1 MAISRRSRRTLIA
14 GHVQAQ
20 SGRTIH
26 VDDGQAWGW
35 SRERGRERRNATYA
49 GGPAGGRVRHS
60 VGWVI
65 GGKVRPVQKDSTV
78 GFSSSFPTDPLPAG
92 RLQEAPTVQHM
103 TSDSHHQPMPRE
115 GMGAWLVFAASCSLL
130 LFIERPQR
138 IGRWYLLGS
147 FAAPP
152 ILGPHSFRGCV
163 QAHPLCRGFE
173 GGRMYMSKESADAP

>member
-1 MAISRRSRRTLIA
+1 MAISRRSRGTLIA

-103 TSDSHHQPMPRE
+103 TSDSQHQPMPRE

-130 LFIERPQR
+130 LFIESAPTDWAVVSVGIVRR
-138 IGRWYLLGS
+138 TTDIGSPFVPG
-147 FAAPP
+147 
-152 ILGPHSFRGCV
+152 
-163 QAHPLCRGFE
+163 
-173 GGRMYMSKESADAP
+173 MYPGTPAVSGV